1 MSFIF
6 GNWTRCP
13 PRIGRSGTPRLV
25 PERSHWR
32 GCANDNASQR
42 TWAAIDND
50 SAVRD
55 CPGRSDL
62 TNMRHRNPKRSTNR
76 LVVMSDNGGSRLPD
90 PGQSADTVTFVDALN
105 QLRQLA
111 HHTYKDLGRQTGV
124 PPSTLHDTLTRKRRP
139 RDDVIKAVAL
149 VYAEGDAQANAWV
162 TRWDALFLASV
173 QNTDEPLEPRNG
185 RSADAAPLAP
195 GRPAD
200 TAHAE
205 HSSGDDATD
214 PERAEPAKAADL
226 ATPIAAG
233 RKVADHTVADHKVAD
248 HRFAGWR
255 RPFAGWRRGQLV
267 TLAFLMV
274 LSGLAGAAV
283 SGMTSAASRNAG
295 QPSTVTSRSA
305 SGVSI
310 RPHLRLIVYNAE
322 AACQPLRTVECGLSV
337 VRDPRTTGGAN
348 IIRRVYHGDW
358 VDVLCVIEDG
368 RYTVDEAGVSSRR
381 WYKII
386 VPDTTEVG
394 WLAAVRTRNVT
405 EVPLC

>member
-1 MSFIF
+1 
-6 GNWTRCP
+6 
-13 PRIGRSGTPRLV
+13 
-25 PERSHWR
+25 
-32 GCANDNASQR
+32 
-42 TWAAIDND
+42 
-50 SAVRD
+50 
-55 CPGRSDL
+55 
-62 TNMRHRNPKRSTNR
+62 
-76 LVVMSDNGGSRLPD
+76 
-90 PGQSADTVTFVDALN
+90 VTFVDTLN

-139 RDDVIKAVAL
+139 RDDVIKAVAM
-149 VYAEGDAQANAWV
+149 VYAESDAQATAWI

-173 QNTDEPLEPRNG
+173 QNADEPPDPRNG
-185 RSADAAPLAP
+185 RPADATHLALGQPADAAHL
-195 GRPAD
+195 
-200 TAHAE
+200 E
-205 HSSGDDATD
+205 HSPGDDATD
-214 PERAEPAKAADL
+214 PDRAESANAAKLAAPGITRHGL
-226 ATPIAAG
+226 AGLGFAG
-233 RKVADHTVADHKVAD
+233 RRV
-248 HRFAGWR
+248 AGWR

-274 LSGLAGAAV
+274 LSGLAGAI
-283 SGMTSAASRNAG
+283 SGMTSAASRNSG
-295 QPSTVTSRSA
+295 RPSTVASRPV
-305 SGVSI
+305 SGVSN
-310 RPHLRLIVYNAE
+310 RPHLRLNVYNAE
-322 AACQPLRTVECGLSV
+322 AACQQLRTVECGLSV